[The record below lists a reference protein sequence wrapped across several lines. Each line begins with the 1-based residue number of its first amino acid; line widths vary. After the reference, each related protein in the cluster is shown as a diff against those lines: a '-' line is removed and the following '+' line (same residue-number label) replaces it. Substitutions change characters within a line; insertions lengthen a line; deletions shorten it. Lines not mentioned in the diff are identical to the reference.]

1 MWEGLARA
9 DATAAVAAANK
20 RPPPPDVSA
29 DPPDEFIA
37 SVVGSKA
44 RTRKRSGTDTRRGEA
59 REQERG

>member
-1 MWEGLARA
+1 MREAFA
-9 DATAAVAAANK
+9 NAPAAVAAARK
-20 RPPPPDVSA
+20 KPLPPDVSA